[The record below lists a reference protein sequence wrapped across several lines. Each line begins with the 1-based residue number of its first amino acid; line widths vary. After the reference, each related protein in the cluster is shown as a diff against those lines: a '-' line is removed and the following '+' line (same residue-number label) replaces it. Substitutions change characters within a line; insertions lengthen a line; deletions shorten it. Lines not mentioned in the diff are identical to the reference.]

1 MDAIVYTKLNL
12 WDCINTEIKTPT
24 LFLWHFSSLT
34 TCQSV
39 YICYFFNRSSSSSAA
54 EEDGPKSKKQKSH
67 KREREKEKKSK
78 SKKGKHHKKEKKK
91 RRKEKSSSSD
101 SSDSSNSD
109 WGAGLFLCSFL
120 QRRWFSFQIKFI
132 YALQCCCFKMRY
144 IFLRNLFV
152 YISASIS

>member
-1 MDAIVYTKLNL
+1 MQLYETYTKLNL
-12 WDCINTEIKTPT
+12 WDCTNTKTKT
-24 LFLWHFSSLT
+24 LFLHYSTLFLRHFSST
-34 TCQSV
+34 TCQS
-39 YICYFFNRSSSSSAA
+39 YNRSSSSSAA

-67 KREREKEKKSK
+67 KREKEKEKKNK

-109 WGAGLFLCSFL
+109 WGAGVFLCSFL
-120 QRRWFSFQIKFI
+120 QRRRFYFQIKFI

-144 IFLRNLFV
+144 IYF
-152 YISASIS
+152 